1 MLMYAFKIKG
11 QNVLNGTIEVKGAKN
26 AVLPLMAAALL
37 TDEQV
42 CLKNIFYLA
51 DVRVMSNLLASLG
64 MKITQHEDSVCLQ
77 ADNINNLTASYDYV
91 SKMRASFW
99 VLGPLLGRFGKAS
112 VSLPGGCAI
121 GARPVDLYLMALEK
135 MGAAI
140 SIENGYVNA
149 VGKLKGAEITFPKKS
164 VGATHN
170 TVMAAVLADGVTTIF
185 NPALEPEV
193 MDLIGALKKMGAKID
208 GAGTN
213 KLTITGVKK
222 LHGITHNV
230 ITDRIETA
238 SFAIAAAVTKGH
250 IFIKGGRLDLI
261 RPVADALQMSEVK
274 LIQNMEGLEVDARNA
289 TLRATSIT
297 TAEYPGFPTDAQA
310 PYTALL
316 ALANGESLVNE
327 AIFENRFMHVP
338 ELDRMGAH
346 IIVLPNDT
354 IYIKGV
360 EKLSGATVMSS
371 DLRGGMALVIAALA
385 AFGET
390 IVKRIYHIDRGY
402 YKLEERLKNLGAD
415 IERIQED

>member
-1 MLMYAFKIKG
+1 MYAFKIKG

>member
-1 MLMYAFKIKG
+1 MYAFKIKG

-140 SIENGYVNA
+140 SIKNGYVNA

-185 NPALEPEV
+185 NPALEP
-193 MDLIGALKKMGAKID
+193 
-208 GAGTN
+208 
-213 KLTITGVKK
+213 
-222 LHGITHNV
+222 
-230 ITDRIETA
+230 
-238 SFAIAAAVTKGH
+238 AV
-250 IFIKGGRLDLI
+250 LDLI
-261 RPVADALQMSEVK
+261 DALK
-274 LIQNMEGLEVDARNA
+274 I
-289 TLRATSIT
+289 
-297 TAEYPGFPTDAQA
+297 
-310 PYTALL
+310 
-316 ALANGESLVNE
+316 
-327 AIFENRFMHVP
+327 
-338 ELDRMGAH
+338 MGA
-346 IIVLPNDT
+346 
-354 IYIKGV
+354 
-360 EKLSGATVMSS
+360 
-371 DLRGGMALVIAALA
+371 
-385 AFGET
+385 
-390 IVKRIYHIDRGY
+390 
-402 YKLEERLKNLGAD
+402 
-415 IERIQED
+415 